1 LPGEGSDPERP
12 NVAFGAS
19 DATKAALG
27 TVTEPQTHDRLITAD
42 QQRELVAAIPAAR
55 AVWIGAGHGAPAE
68 LPAEFARLV
77 LEFVSAA
84 P

>member
-1 LPGEGSDPERP
+1 VRLTQPRPPWGLSTGS
-12 NVAFGAS
+12 A
-19 DATKAALG
+19 
-27 TVTEPQTHDRLITAD
+27 HDRLITAD

-55 AVWIGAGHGAPAE
+55 AAWIGAGHGAPAE

-77 LEFVSAA
+77 PEFVSAA